1 MLKFTKM
8 QGLGNDYV
16 YVDCTKC
23 GEPNNVVELARFV
36 SDRHFGIGSD
46 GLILICNSNI
56 CDFKMRMFN
65 LDGSEAGM
73 CGNGI
78 RCVGKFV
85 YDKGLTSKTELTI
98 ETLAGVKKLKL
109 QVEEGKVHMVEVD
122 MGEPIFEASKIPVI
136 AKDSPVTNLK
146 LQVEERQFIV
156 TCVSIGNPHAVTIVD
171 HIKEFDVKKYG
182 SRLEVDPHFPEKAN
196 IEFIKVI
203 DENTIE
209 MRVWERGSG
218 ETFACGTG
226 ACAAAATCHLNGLT
240 NNEVTV
246 RLLGGDLTIK
256 WDKENNHIYMTGPAV
271 TVFKGELEE

>member
-16 YVDCTKC
+16 YVDCTKSK
-23 GEPNNVVELARFV
+23 EPDNVVELAKFV
-36 SDRHFGIGSD
+36 SNRHFGIGSD

-65 LDGSEAGM
+65 LDGSEASM

-85 YDKGLTSKTELTI
+85 YDQGLTSKTEITI

-109 QVEEGKVHMVEVD
+109 QVEEGKVTMVEVD
-122 MGEPIFEASKIPVI
+122 MGEPILKASSIPVI
-136 AKDSPVTNLK
+136 AKDSPVTNLT
-146 LQVEERQFIV
+146 LQVEEKEFIL
-156 TCVSIGNPHAVTIVD
+156 TCVSMGNPHAVTIVD
-171 HIKEFDVKKYG
+171 QLKDFDVKKYG
-182 SRLEVDPHFPEKAN
+182 SRLEVDPHFPKKAN
-196 IEFIKVI
+196 IEFVKVI

-226 ACAAAATCHLNGLT
+226 ACAAVVACHLNGLIS
-240 NNEVTV
+240 NKVTV
-246 RLLGGDLTIK
+246 KLLGGNLKVK

-271 TVFKGELEE
+271 CVFKGELEE